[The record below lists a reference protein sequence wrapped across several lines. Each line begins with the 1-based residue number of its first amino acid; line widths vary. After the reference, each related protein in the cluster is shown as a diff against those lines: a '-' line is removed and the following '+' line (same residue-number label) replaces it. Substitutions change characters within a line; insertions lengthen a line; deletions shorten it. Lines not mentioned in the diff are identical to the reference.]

1 MKKFIR
7 FLLLI
12 IVLYFLLLIPF
23 PQNQVEI
30 QKPSQDPFIWGQDK
44 LWDQLEISFKNAKE
58 MSSEE
63 LDSIVTF
70 MTIETDSIFNENEG
84 KILKPEDPF
93 YASIEKRFFNIAPL
107 IAAQKVKSDWYVGFY
122 NQVRKKMKYDS
133 RSWDMDNELTR
144 NLTYRILYGMR
155 ATVEEILL
163 QSSDDQFISTTFVS
177 EEPSVTPSVDVLG
190 IKVHSGDLLVSRG
203 GAEVS
208 AFISRG
214 NDFPGNFSHVAII
227 HIDKETNKPYFVE
240 AHIEKGVALASL
252 DEYLNDKKLR
262 FMVMRPR
269 ADLPEMIKNPMVP
282 YEASLYIFNESQARH
297 IPYDFKMDYYD
308 SSAMFCSEVGSY
320 AYKHFGIQLWEFES
334 TISSNGII
342 NWLND
347 FGVENF
353 VTQMPSDL
361 EYDPMLSV
369 VAEWRDKEILFQD
382 HLDNAVMDALIS
394 RANEGENLD
403 YNIWLLPIA
412 RTIKAY
418 SFFLNIFGKEGVIPE
433 GMDAQT
439 ALKNNDFVDRFN
451 KLKPITESKI
461 NSFKEENNYL
471 PPYWQMVRMA
481 EESLM
486 N

>member
-1 MKKFIR
+1 MKKFLK
-7 FLLLI
+7 FVLLI
-12 IVLYFLLLIPF
+12 IVLYFLLLIPM
-23 PQNQVEI
+23 PQS
-30 QKPSQDPFIWGQDK
+30 QKEVQMASRDPFIWGQDK
-44 LWDQLEISFKNAKE
+44 LWNQLEISFKNAKE
-58 MSSEE
+58 IPSEA
-63 LDSIVTF
+63 LDSIVNK
-70 MTIETDSIFNENEG
+70 MTIETDSIFNKNEY
-84 KILKPEDPF
+84 KLLKLEDPF
-93 YASIEKRFFNIAPL
+93 YTSIEKRFFNIAPL
-107 IAAQKVKSDWYVGFY
+107 IAAQTVKSDWYIRFY
-122 NQVRKKMKYDS
+122 NQVRKKMKSDS
-133 RSWDMDNELTR
+133 RSWDMDNELAR

-177 EEPSVTPSVDVLG
+177 NEPSVTPSVNVLG
-190 IKVHSGDLLVSRG
+190 IEVHSGDLLISRG

-214 NDFPGNFSHVAII
+214 NDYPGNFSHVAMI
-227 HIDKETNKPYFVE
+227 HIDKETNEPYFVE

-252 DEYLNDKKLR
+252 DAYLNDKKLR

-269 ADLPEMIKNPMVP
+269 ADLPQMIKNPMIP
-282 YEASLYIFNESQARH
+282 YEASLYIYNESQTRH

-308 SSAMFCSEVGSY
+308 SSTMFCSEVGSY
-320 AYKHFGIQLWEFES
+320 AYKHFGIALWEFES
-334 TISSNGII
+334 TISSTGII
-342 NWLND
+342 NWLNA

-361 EYDPMLSV
+361 EYDPALSV
-369 VAEWRDKEILFQD
+369 VAEWRNKDILFQD

-418 SFFLNIFGKEGVIPE
+418 SFFLNIIGKDGIIPE

-439 ALKNNDFVDRFN
+439 ALKNNDFVDRFTAC
-451 KLKPITESKI
+451 KTLTVSKI
-461 NSFKEENNYL
+461 KAFKDENKYL
-471 PPYWQMVRMA
+471 PPYWQIVRMA
-481 EESLM
+481 EESLPK
-486 N
+486 

>member
-1 MKKFIR
+1 MASR
-7 FLLLI
+7 
-12 IVLYFLLLIPF
+12 
-23 PQNQVEI
+23 N
-30 QKPSQDPFIWGQDK
+30 PFIWGQDK
-44 LWDQLEISFKNAKE
+44 LWDQLEVSFKNAKE
-58 MSSEE
+58 IPSGA
-63 LDSIVTF
+63 LDSIVNK
-70 MTIETDSIFNENEG
+70 MTIETDSIFNENED
-84 KILKPEDPF
+84 KLLKPNDPF
-93 YASIEKRFFNIAPL
+93 YTSIEKRFFNIAPL
-107 IAAQKVKSDWYVGFY
+107 IAAQKVKSDWYIRFY
-122 NQVRKKMKYDS
+122 NQVRKKMKNDS
-133 RSWDMDNELTR
+133 RSWDMGHELTR

-163 QSSDDQFISTTFVS
+163 QSSDDQFITTTFVS
-177 EEPSVTPSVDVLG
+177 NEPSVTPSVIVLG
-190 IKVHSGDLLVSRG
+190 IEVHSGDLLISRG

-214 NDFPGNFSHVAII
+214 NDYPGNFSHVAII
-227 HIDKETNKPYFVE
+227 HIDKETNEPYFVE

-269 ADLPEMIKNPMVP
+269 ADLLQMIENPMLP
-282 YEASLYIFNESQARH
+282 YEASLYIYNESQTRH

-320 AYKHFGIQLWEFES
+320 AYKHSGIELWEFES
-334 TISSNGII
+334 TISSSGII

-369 VAEWRDKEILFQD
+369 VAEWRNKDILFQD

-403 YNIWLLPIA
+403 YNNWLLPIA

-418 SFFLNIFGKEGVIPE
+418 SFFLNLIGKDGIIPE

-451 KLKPITESKI
+451 ICKTSTESKI
-461 NSFKEENNYL
+461 KSFREKNKYL

-481 EESLM
+481 EESL
-486 N
+486 

>member
-1 MKKFIR
+1 MKKFLK
-7 FLLLI
+7 FVSLI
-12 IVLYFLLLIPF
+12 IVLYFLLLIPM
-23 PQNQVEI
+23 PKSEKEV
-30 QKPSQDPFIWGQDK
+30 QKASGSGFIWGQDK
-44 LWDQLEISFKNAKE
+44 IWDQLEISFKNAKE
-58 MSSEE
+58 IPSEE
-63 LDSIVTF
+63 LDSIVNYLT
-70 MTIETDSIFNENEG
+70 TETDILFNENKD

-93 YASIEKRFFNIAPL
+93 YTSIEKRFFNIAPL
-107 IAAQKVKSDWYVGFY
+107 IAAQKVKSDWYIRFY
-122 NQVRKKMKYDS
+122 NQVRKKMKSDS
-133 RSWDMDNELTR
+133 RSWDMDNTSTR

-177 EEPSVTPSVDVLG
+177 SEPSVTPSVNVLG
-190 IKVHSGDLLVSRG
+190 IEVHSGDLLVSRG

-214 NDFPGNFSHVAII
+214 NDYPGNFSHVAII
-227 HIDKETNKPYFVE
+227 HIDKETNQPYFVE

-269 ADLPEMIKNPMVP
+269 ADLPQMIKNPMIP
-282 YEASLYIFNESQARH
+282 YEASEYIYNESQSRH
-297 IPYDFKMDYYD
+297 IPYDFKMDYFD
-308 SSAMFCSEVGSY
+308 SSTMFCSEVGSY
-320 AYKHFGIQLWEFES
+320 AYKHFGIELWEFES

-369 VAEWRDKEILFQD
+369 VAEWRNKEILFQD

-403 YNIWLLPIA
+403 YNIWQLPIA

-418 SFFLNIFGKEGVIPE
+418 SFFLNLTGKEGIIPK

-451 KLKPITESKI
+451 TCKTLTESKI
-461 NSFKEENNYL
+461 KSFKEENKYL

-481 EESLM
+481 EESLA

>member
-1 MKKFIR
+1 MKKILK
-7 FLLLI
+7 LLLLL

-23 PQNQVEI
+23 PDNQVEI
-30 QKPSQDPFIWGQDK
+30 QNPSQNPFIWGQDK
-44 LWDQLEISFKNAKE
+44 LWVQLEISFKNARE
-58 MSSEE
+58 IQDEE
-63 LDSIVTF
+63 LDSIVKL
-70 MTIETDSIFNENEG
+70 MIIETDSLFNE
-84 KILKPEDPF
+84 KADKLLKPEDPF
-93 YASIEKRFFNIAPL
+93 YGSIEERFFKIAPL
-107 IAAQKVKSDWYVGFY
+107 IAAQKNKSEWHIHFY
-122 NQVRKKMKYDS
+122 NKVRKKLKSDS
-133 RSWDMDNELTR
+133 RNWDMNNPQVRQLV
-144 NLTYRILYGMR
+144 YRLLYGMR

-163 QSSDDQFISTTFVS
+163 QSSDDDFVS
-177 EEPSVTPSVDVLG
+177 TMFVSNEPSVVPFVDVLG

-214 NDFPGNFSHVAII
+214 NDYPGNFSHVAII
-227 HIDKETNKPYFVE
+227 HIDEQTKEPYFVE
-240 AHIEKGVALASL
+240 AHIEKGVAIATLE
-252 DEYLNDKKLR
+252 DYLKDKKLR

-269 ADLPEMIKNPMVP
+269 ADLPKMIKNPMLP
-282 YEASLYIFNESQARH
+282 YEASTYIFNESQTRH

-320 AYKHFGIQLWEFES
+320 AYKQKGIDLWEFES

-342 NWLND
+342 NWLHV

-369 VAEWRDKEILFQD
+369 VAEWRNKEVLFQD

-418 SFFLNIFGKEGVIPE
+418 SFILSLVGKEGVIPE
-433 GMDAQT
+433 GMDAET

-451 KLKPITESKI
+451 KLKTSTESKI
-461 NSFKEENNYL
+461 ISFKEENNYL

-481 EESLM
+481 EESYS